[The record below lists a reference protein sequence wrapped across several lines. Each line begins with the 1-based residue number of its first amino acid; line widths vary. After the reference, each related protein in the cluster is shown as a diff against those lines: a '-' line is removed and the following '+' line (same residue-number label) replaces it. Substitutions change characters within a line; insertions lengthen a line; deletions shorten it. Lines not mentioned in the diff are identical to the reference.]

1 MKGSGW
7 GGGMMMIHAPNACG
21 LDIIA
26 NLRWLHTVS
35 IIVFVDCDWKN
46 VLQMYYYYFF
56 LRLFRNI
63 EMSLAVGKVLHMWT
77 KHGAEGRRVMKV
89 LYRTNFCRDTGPRFF
104 RFHSQDPW
112 LLLINAECLAKEWSL
127 HTYVL
132 LRLWFDATKTRVGP
146 ESTTSRSR
154 REMNVLNVYVHATN
168 IVRVKHLYE
177 NATYSSIYLVEIIVF
192 YFVNWYKV

>member
-1 MKGSGW
+1 MY
-7 GGGMMMIHAPNACG
+7 CRCT
-21 LDIIA
+21 II
-26 NLRWLHTVS
+26 
-35 IIVFVDCDWKN
+35 I
-46 VLQMYYYYFF
+46 F

-77 KHGAEGRRVMKV
+77 MHGAEGRRVMKV

-112 LLLINAECLAKEWSL
+112 LLLINAECLAKERSL